1 VSPTV
6 PTAAADPHVAPAGAT
21 SDLARLARYRELL
34 FMLAWRDIRVRYKQS
49 AMGLLWAVL
58 MPAIIVGAGALVR
71 VAAAELSGTEVTA
84 SDISSVMIRAV
95 LWSFVVSVVR
105 FGTASLVANPS
116 LVTKIAFPKEVFPL
130 AAVLSSAFDFGIALI
145 AVLLALPW
153 LGWTPSLQALWAIP
167 LLGLLVAMVAGAT
180 LVLAALNLYFRDV
193 KYIVEVLL
201 TYAIFV
207 TPVLYPASFA
217 GRWEHLVLL
226 NPVAP
231 LLEGISDAIVLAQ
244 PPDLSWTAYSAAVA
258 ALALGLGYRLFKRLE
273 AEFAE
278 RI

>member
-1 VSPTV
+1 
-6 PTAAADPHVAPAGAT
+6 
-21 SDLARLARYRELL
+21 
-34 FMLAWRDIRVRYKQS
+34 MLAWRDIRVRYKQS

-58 MPAIIVGAGALVR
+58 MPAIIVGAGVLVR
-71 VAAAELSGTEVTA
+71 LAAAELSGTEVTA
-84 SDISSVMIRAV
+84 SDIASVMIRAV

-116 LVTKIAFPKEVFPL
+116 LVTKIAFPKEVFPF
-130 AAVLSSAFDFGIALI
+130 AAVLSCAFDFGIALV
-145 AVLLALPW
+145 AVLVALPW
-153 LGWTPSLQALWAIP
+153 FGWVPSLTAMWALP
-167 LLGLLVAMVAGAT
+167 LLGLLFAMVAGVT

-207 TPVLYPASFA
+207 TPVLYPSSFA
-217 GRWEHLVLL
+217 GRWEFLILL

-231 LLEGISDAIVLAQ
+231 LLEGISNAIVLDQ
-244 PPDLSWTAYSAAVA
+244 SPDWSWTAYSATVA
-258 ALALGLGYRLFKRLE
+258 GLVLWFGYRLFKRLE

-278 RI
+278 RM

>member
-1 VSPTV
+1 MSPTA
-6 PTAAADPHVAPAGAT
+6 PTGAADARVTAPGAR

-34 FMLAWRDIRVRYKQS
+34 LMLAWRDIRVRYKQS

-58 MPAIIVGAGALVR
+58 MPAIIVGAGVLVR
-71 VAAAELSGTEVTA
+71 LAAAELSNTRVTA
-84 SDISSVMIRAV
+84 SDIASVMIRAV

-116 LVTKIAFPKEVFPL
+116 LVTKIAFPKEVFPF
-130 AAVLSSAFDFGIALI
+130 AAVLSCAFDFGIALL
-145 AVLLALPW
+145 AVLVALPW
-153 LGWTPSLQALWAIP
+153 FGWVPSLTALWAIP
-167 LLGLLVAMVAGAT
+167 LLALLFAMVAGVT

-193 KYIVEVLL
+193 KYIVEVVL

-217 GRWEHLVLL
+217 GRWEFLILL

-231 LLEGISDAIVLAQ
+231 LLEGISNAMVLGR
-244 PPDLSWTAYSAAVA
+244 PPDWPWTAYSAAVA
-258 ALALGLGYRLFKRLE
+258 GLALWFGYRLFKRLE

-278 RI
+278 RM